1 MSFERLFVAIL
12 PPPVVCAQLGALAEP
27 LEGLCWVPEG
37 NLHLTLRFLGDTAPE
52 RRERIE
58 EALARVRV
66 EPFILPVG
74 GVGTFP
80 PRGPLKVLWAGL
92 GDAHP
97 RLFQLRQRVDDALL
111 SVDMTLDVRHFHP
124 HLTLARIERD
134 PDARGLERLLRR
146 HRDFEGSP
154 FLVDA
159 FHLFSSELRPASPPI
174 HRPLR
179 RFALRTCP

>member
-1 MSFERLFVAIL
+1 MSLERLFVAVAL
-12 PPPVVCAQLGALAEP
+12 PHVVSTQLGTLAEAV
-27 LEGLCWVPEG
+27 EGLRWIPED
-37 NLHLTLRFLGDTAPE
+37 NLHLTLRFIGDAEAE

-74 GVGTFP
+74 GFGTFP

-92 GDAHP
+92 GGAHP

-124 HLTLARIERD
+124 HVTLARIERD
-134 PDARGLERLLRR
+134 YDARGLERLLRK
-146 HRDFEGSP
+146 HRSFEGSP

-159 FHLFSSELRPASPPI
+159 FHLYTSELRPSAPPVY
-174 HRPLR
+174 RSLR
-179 RFALRTCP
+179 RFALR